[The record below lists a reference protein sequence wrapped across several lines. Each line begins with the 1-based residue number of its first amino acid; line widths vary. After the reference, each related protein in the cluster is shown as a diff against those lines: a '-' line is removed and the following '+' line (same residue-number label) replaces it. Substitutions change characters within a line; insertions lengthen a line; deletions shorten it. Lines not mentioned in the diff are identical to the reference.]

1 MVPNKRI
8 EIKATGSNHLSL
20 QGMGGAGRSI
30 VAHIPA
36 QHLDRK
42 AQAVRCIHPDPANKS
57 RSEYK
62 GLRTAPL
69 KLFREKLRAASKRLF
84 GRAVITGAQAF
95 ADTLIDSGQPVEST
109 SDQNI
114 VVWVSEY
121 FSRVDRDGKQLL
133 DIDVFEYNAKRV
145 RGTVAIAKRNRDPSA
160 ASRGCYCA
168 RTSIQGVWG
177 PRSNSLCGALLRPGR
192 PKIRTTNV
200 RSSAGS
206 KGGEHQ

>member
-1 MVPNKRI
+1 MPNEGI
-8 EIKATGSNHLSL
+8 EIKATGSDNLSL
-20 QGMGGAGRSI
+20 QGKGRAGKSLVASI
-30 VAHIPA
+30 LA

-42 AQAVRCIHPDPANKS
+42 AQAVRCIHSDPAN
-57 RSEYK
+57 
-62 GLRTAPL
+62 RTL
-69 KLFREKLRAASKRLF
+69 REKLRAASKRLV
-84 GRAVITGAQAF
+84 GHAVITGAQAF

>member
-1 MVPNKRI
+1 LVPNKRI

-133 DIDVFEYNAKRV
+133 DINVFEDNAKRV
-145 RGTVAIAKRNRDPSA
+145 RGTVAIAKRNRDTFG
-160 ASRGCYCA
+160 RELWFIFLA
-168 RTSIQGVWG
+168 RSIRGVWG
-177 PRSNSLCGALLRPGR
+177 PRTKGLCGAMVGLER

-200 RSSAGS
+200 RFSTGT